1 MFKHTEPEFLKI
13 KVGDSKVAADII
25 VISSSARNSCPTA
38 PCACLR
44 HCQREPGVP
53 APAPACSLPPA
64 GAPCWSPH
72 RWGGHAPG
80 RRTSLPRIANSAV
93 VYLSKSFFFFSSK
106 ENANHNIQSW
116 VQTWQKTG
124 SNARTEESPLLRP
137 RPQLC
142 IKRY

>member
-53 APAPACSLPPA
+53 APAPACALPPA

-93 VYLSKSFFFFSSK
+93 VYLSKSFFFFLPK
-106 ENANHNIQSW
+106 KMQITTYRVEFRLGKKQ
-116 VQTWQKTG
+116 VQMQG
-124 SNARTEESPLLRP
+124 QRNLLYLG
-137 RPQLC
+137 QGHS
-142 IKRY
+142 YA

>member
-44 HCQREPGVP
+44 HCQRKPGVP
-53 APAPACSLPPA
+53 APAPACALPPA

-93 VYLSKSFFFFSSK
+93 VYLSKSFFFFFHRKCKSQHTELSSDLAK
-106 ENANHNIQSW
+106 NRFKCKDRGISF
-116 VQTWQKTG
+116 T
-124 SNARTEESPLLRP
+124 
-137 RPQLC
+137 
-142 IKRY
+142 